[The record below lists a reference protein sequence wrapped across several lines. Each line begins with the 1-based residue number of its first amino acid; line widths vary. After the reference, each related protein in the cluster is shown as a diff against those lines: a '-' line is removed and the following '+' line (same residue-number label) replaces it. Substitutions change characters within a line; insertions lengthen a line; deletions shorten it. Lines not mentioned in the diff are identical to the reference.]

1 MSSQKRKKRDVAK
14 FLRYFGYL
22 LIIASVFIVLRI
34 FYPVATAEIGYQA
47 KKVVPQKSKVIPV
60 NTDFSIQ
67 IPKIGVNA
75 NVVKNVDPYNPAV
88 YQQALT
94 KGVAHAKGSGL
105 PGFFGNTFIFAHSA
119 STWYQ
124 ANQYNAIFYLIN
136 KLESSDEIDLYYQG
150 SKYSYH
156 VLEKKIVSSSDIN
169 YLSNSLN
176 TNTLTL
182 MTCWPP
188 GTTLKRLIVVATPF
202 QK

>member
-1 MSSQKRKKRDVAK
+1 MSSQKRKGLDVAK

-22 LIIASVFIVLRI
+22 LVIASVFIVLRI

-47 KKVVPQKSKVIPV
+47 KKVIPQKSKVVPV

-75 NVVKNVDPYNPAV
+75 NVVKNVDPYNSAI
-88 YQQALT
+88 YQKALT
-94 KGVAHAKGSGL
+94 QGVAHAKGSGL

-119 STWYQ
+119 NSWYQ
-124 ANQYNAIFYLIN
+124 ANQYNAIFYLTN
-136 KLESSDEIDLYYQG
+136 KLEIDDEIIINYEKSEY
-150 SKYSYH
+150 KYK
-156 VLEKKIVSSSDIN
+156 VAEKKIVKSTEIN
-169 YLSNSLN
+169 YLSNNLN

-188 GTTLKRLIVVATPF
+188 GTNLNRLIIIAKTL
-202 QK
+202 

>member
-1 MSSQKRKKRDVAK
+1 MSSQRRKGPDAAK
-14 FLRYFGYL
+14 FLRYFGYF

-47 KKVVPQKSKVIPV
+47 KKVIPQKSKVIPV

-105 PGFFGNTFIFAHSA
+105 PGFLGNTFIFAHSA
-119 STWYQ
+119 NSWYQ
-124 ANQYNAIFYLIN
+124 ANQYNAIFYLTN
-136 KLESSDEIDLYYQG
+136 KLEIDDEIIINYEKSEY
-150 SKYSYH
+150 KYKVS
-156 VLEKKIVSSSDIN
+156 EKKIVKSTDIN
-169 YLSNSLN
+169 YLSNNLN

-188 GTTLKRLIVVATPF
+188 GTTLSRLIIVA
-202 QK
+202 KSL

>member
-1 MSSQKRKKRDVAK
+1 MSSQKRKGLDVAK

-22 LIIASVFIVLRI
+22 LIIVSVFIVLRI

-47 KKVVPQKSKVIPV
+47 KKVIPQKSKVVPV

-75 NVVKNVDPYNPAV
+75 NVVKNVDPYNSAI
-88 YQQALT
+88 YQKALT
-94 KGVAHAKGSGL
+94 QGVAHAKGSGL

-119 STWYQ
+119 NSWYQ
-124 ANQYNAIFYLIN
+124 ANQYNAIFYLTN
-136 KLESSDEIDLYYQG
+136 KLEIDDEIIINYEKSEY
-150 SKYSYH
+150 KYKVSD
-156 VLEKKIVSSSDIN
+156 KKIVKSTEIN
-169 YLSNSLN
+169 YLSNNKN

-188 GTTLKRLIVVATPF
+188 GTTLSRLIIVAESL
-202 QK
+202 

>member
-1 MSSQKRKKRDVAK
+1 MSSQKRKGLDVAK

-22 LIIASVFIVLRI
+22 LVIASVFIVLRI

-47 KKVVPQKSKVIPV
+47 KKVIPQKSKVVPV

-75 NVVKNVDPYNPAV
+75 NVVKNVDPYNSAI
-88 YQQALT
+88 YQKALT
-94 KGVAHAKGSGL
+94 QGVAHAKGSGL

-119 STWYQ
+119 NSWYQ
-124 ANQYNAIFYLIN
+124 ANQYNAIFYLTN
-136 KLESSDEIDLYYQG
+136 KLEIDDEIIINYEKSEY
-150 SKYSYH
+150 KYK
-156 VLEKKIVSSSDIN
+156 VTEKKIVKSTEIN
-169 YLSNSLN
+169 YLSNNLN

-188 GTTLKRLIVVATPF
+188 GTNLNRLIIIAKTL
-202 QK
+202 